1 MASWSPVSWFRI
13 SANLGGRAFA
23 HGKLWSP
30 RAAWHTHVLW
40 EMGLDLALSH
50 PPVLFHFSAVFPCT
64 YAALAR
70 SLHILPLCKRDIL
83 THPESLKLS
92 VTSKVKG
99 DSHFPPHTPLS
110 PSWRGQACYSHSS
123 HSPLFLWQP
132 VFQGWVKNRCY
143 WLHVAGYVSIK
154 CSSFYS

>member
-40 EMGLDLALSH
+40 KMGLDLALSH
-50 PPVLFHFSAVFPCT
+50 PPVLFHFSAVFPYT

-70 SLHILPLCKRDIL
+70 SLYILPLCKCDIL
-83 THPESLKLS
+83 THPESLKCY
-92 VTSKVKG
+92 
-99 DSHFPPHTPLS
+99 FQ
-110 PSWRGQACYSHSS
+110 GQGRFSFSSS
-123 HSPLFLWQP
+123 HPIVTKLERTDLLFSLS
-132 VFQGWVKNRCY
+132 FTF
-143 WLHVAGYVSIK
+143 
-154 CSSFYS
+154 SSFPLTASLPGVSEESFLLTSCCWIRLH